1 MKTEQGI
8 LRLSIAVTLLLA
20 GGGILFGLLSGS
32 FSIVFDGVYSLADA
46 SMSGLAL
53 IVATLIRKHTSNSD
67 ANRRLAERFNM
78 GFWHLEP
85 MVLALNGTL
94 LCGVTLYALI
104 NALGSLLAGGKPLD
118 FGFAIIYALV
128 ATIACFSLAALEFRA
143 NTLIRSDFVALDA
156 KAWVMSGS
164 ISLALLIAFML
175 GEVTA
180 STTYGWLGPYIDPAV
195 LAIICLVILPMPLL
209 TIRQAMADILLVT
222 PPALKMHVDE
232 VASGVVAQQGFVGYE
247 AYVAK
252 VGRALQ
258 VELYFIVP
266 ADWPAQTLDDWDRLR
281 DAIGE
286 AIGDEGPNRWLTI
299 AFTTDP
305 QWAR

>member
-20 GGGILFGLLSGS
+20 GGGIVFGLLSGS

-67 ANRRLAERFNM
+67 ANRRLIERFNM

-104 NALGSLLAGGKPLD
+104 NAVGSLLAGGKPLD

-128 ATIACFSLAALEFRA
+128 ATIACFSLAVLEFRA
-143 NTLIRSDFVALDA
+143 NKLIRSDFVALDA

-164 ISLALLIAFML
+164 ISLALLIAFLL
-175 GEVTA
+175 GELTA
-180 STTYGWLGPYIDPAV
+180 STAYGWLGPYIDPAV

-209 TIRQAMADILLVT
+209 TIRQALADILLVT

>member
-1 MKTEQGI
+1 MASEQGI

-53 IVATLIRKHTSNSD
+53 IVATLISKHTATGESS
-67 ANRRLAERFNM
+67 RRLAERFNM

-104 NALGSLLAGGKPLD
+104 NALGSLLAGGKSLD

-128 ATIACFSLAALEFRA
+128 ATIACFSLAILEFRA
-143 NTLIRSDFVALDA
+143 NRAIRSDFVALDA

-164 ISLALLIAFML
+164 ISLALLIAFLL
-175 GEVTA
+175 GELSAGTA
-180 STTYGWLGPYIDPAV
+180 YAWLAPYVDPAV
-195 LAIICLVILPMPLL
+195 LAIICVVILPLPLL
-209 TIRQAMADILLVT
+209 TIRQALADILLVT
-222 PPALKMHVDE
+222 PPALKLHVDE
-232 VASGVVAQQGFVGYE
+232 VAEAVVAREGFLGYE

-266 ADWPAQTLDDWDRLR
+266 ADWPARTLDDWDRLR
-281 DAIGE
+281 NAIGE
-286 AIGDEGPNRWLTI
+286 AIGDAGPHRWLTI

-305 QWAR
+305 AWSR

>member
-1 MKTEQGI
+1 MNTEQGI
-8 LRLSIAVTLLLA
+8 LRLSIAVTVLLA

-104 NALGSLLAGGKPLD
+104 NAVGSLLAGGKPLD

-128 ATIACFSLAALEFRA
+128 ATIACFTLAVLEFRA
-143 NTLIRSDFVALDA
+143 NKLIRSDFVALDA

-164 ISLALLIAFML
+164 ISLALLIAFVL
-175 GEVTA
+175 GELTA

-209 TIRQAMADILLVT
+209 TIRQALADILLVT

-232 VASGVVAQQGFVGYE
+232 VAAGVVAQQGFVGYE

-266 ADWPAQTLDDWDRLR
+266 ANWPAQTLDDWDRLR

>member
-1 MKTEQGI
+1 MATEQGI

-53 IVATLIRKHTSNSD
+53 IVATLISKHTAAGESS
-67 ANRRLAERFNM
+67 RRLAERFNM

-104 NALGSLLAGGKPLD
+104 NALGSLLAGGKSLD

-143 NTLIRSDFVALDA
+143 NRAIRSDFVALDA

-164 ISLALLIAFML
+164 ISLALLIAFLL
-175 GEVTA
+175 GELSAGTEYA
-180 STTYGWLGPYIDPAV
+180 WLAPYVDPAV
-195 LAIICLVILPMPLL
+195 LAIICLVILPLPLL
-209 TIRQAMADILLVT
+209 TIRQALADILLAT
-222 PPALKMHVDE
+222 PPALKLHVDE
-232 VASGVVAQQGFVGYE
+232 VAEAVVAQEGFLGYE

-266 ADWPAQTLDDWDRLR
+266 ADWPARTLDDWDRLR
-281 DAIGE
+281 NVIGE
-286 AIGDEGPNRWLTI
+286 AIGDAGPHRWLTI

>member
-1 MKTEQGI
+1 MATEQGI

-53 IVATLIRKHTSNSD
+53 IVATLISKHTAAGESS
-67 ANRRLAERFNM
+67 RRLAERFNM

-104 NALGSLLAGGKPLD
+104 NALGSLLAGGKSLD

-143 NTLIRSDFVALDA
+143 NRAIRSDFVALDA

-164 ISLALLIAFML
+164 ISLALLIAFLL
-175 GEVTA
+175 GELSAGTEYA
-180 STTYGWLGPYIDPAV
+180 WLAPYVDPAV
-195 LAIICLVILPMPLL
+195 LAIICLVILPLPLL
-209 TIRQAMADILLVT
+209 TIRQALADILLAT
-222 PPALKMHVDE
+222 PPALKLHVDE
-232 VASGVVAQQGFVGYE
+232 VAEAVVAQEGFLGYE

-266 ADWPAQTLDDWDRLR
+266 ADWPARTLDDWDRLR

-286 AIGDEGPNRWLTI
+286 AIGDAGPNRWLTI